1 MNKKA
6 PQHHLLLFLRQFVN
20 LHPEEISS
28 FENITYQKE
37 FDKNE
42 IFIREGETCD
52 RVYFVVNGLCRHFF
66 TDKDGNEITA
76 WFSEPGMM
84 ATDYKAFTEG
94 GRCLFNIQ
102 AQGTT
107 SCEYI
112 YFSDLQHL
120 YDTSKNFERLG
131 RLVNQSYLNQLIER
145 NTSMVTKSAK
155 QRYDE
160 FTSQKAHLFNSVLLK
175 HIASYLGMSLETLSR
190 LRAGSYNK

>member
-1 MNKKA
+1 MKT
-6 PQHHLLLFLRQFVN
+6 PQDHLVNYLKQFVP
-20 LHPEEISS
+20 LRAEEIIS
-28 FENITYQKE
+28 FKSIIHQKQ

-52 RVYFVVNGLCRHFF
+52 KVYFVVTGLCRHFF
-66 TDKDGNEITA
+66 TDKDGNEVTA

-84 ATDYKAFTEG
+84 ATDYKAFTER
-94 GRCLFNIQ
+94 GRCVFTIQ
-102 AQGTT
+102 AQTET
-107 SCEYI
+107 YCEYM
-112 YFSDLQHL
+112 YFADLQNM

-131 RLVNQSYLNQLIER
+131 RLINQVYLNQLIER
-145 NTSMVTKSAK
+145 NTSMFTKSAK

-160 FTSQKAHLFNSVLLK
+160 FTSQKAHLFNTILLK